1 MPKKTLQHSLFTA
14 LENAQEYVANI
25 YIECPHITT
34 LALKDISGLS
44 LYGSSCI
51 LQSEVGLKL
60 RREIQQ
66 FDTKLGVDLL
76 PKADS
81 TLNVSVQN
89 TLLLAD
95 KHAQWV
101 PELRNK
107 LVTVYADLLYPSA
120 PLWSQ
125 KPFAILT
132 NSLQQQQALIFFQT
146 TVAANTTSSSSYST
160 FKVGHYY
167 SYSSLL
173 LNDLTE
179 RTTVDVTRHDSVCAL
194 HSLHFCLFYLRD
206 ADPFPSW
213 SQPVLTILNS
223 FLQFNVQ
230 MIVNRF
236 DYYCVEYSISLSYVD
251 GISFGFSV
259 DFLAFVL
266 SHVLTEGIH
275 DGKAAVLYQGIVRD
289 LGSRQEMAKN
299 VAVDGALLDTRIKCA
314 QFLVK
319 RWISIKAEGGF
330 ATVDKEILRM
340 IADDINSSL
349 LALTKPID
357 NLISHALLKRVP
369 FPFQMQEEPEPPKIK
384 RSLSGGTHRSC
395 SATEDNALSSLRKQ
409 NPNYHAFRPFF
420 RHQDSNLTLLM
431 DA

>member
-1 MPKKTLQHSLFTA
+1 MMHWLF
-14 LENAQEYVANI
+14 Q
-25 YIECPHITT
+25 
-34 LALKDISGLS
+34 
-44 LYGSSCI
+44 
-51 LQSEVGLKL
+51 
-60 RREIQQ
+60 
-66 FDTKLGVDLL
+66 
-76 PKADS
+76 
-81 TLNVSVQN
+81 
-89 TLLLAD
+89 
-95 KHAQWV
+95 
-101 PELRNK
+101 
-107 LVTVYADLLYPSA
+107 
-120 PLWSQ
+120 
-125 KPFAILT
+125 
-132 NSLQQQQALIFFQT
+132 IFFQT

-179 RTTVDVTRHDSVCAL
+179 RTTLDVTRH
-194 HSLHFCLFYLRD
+194 
-206 ADPFPSW
+206 
-213 SQPVLTILNS
+213 NS
-223 FLQFNVQ
+223 

-251 GISFGFSV
+251 
-259 DFLAFVL
+259 
-266 SHVLTEGIH
+266 EGIH

-357 NLISHALLKRVP
+357 SNIS
-369 FPFQMQEEPEPPKIK
+369 
-384 RSLSGGTHRSC
+384 
-395 SATEDNALSSLRKQ
+395 
-409 NPNYHAFRPFF
+409 
-420 RHQDSNLTLLM
+420 TLFSF
-431 DA
+431 